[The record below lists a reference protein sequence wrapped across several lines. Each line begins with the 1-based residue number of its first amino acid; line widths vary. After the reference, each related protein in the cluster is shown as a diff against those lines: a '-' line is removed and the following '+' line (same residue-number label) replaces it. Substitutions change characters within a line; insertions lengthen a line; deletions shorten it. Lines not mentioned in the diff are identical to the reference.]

1 MSSNE
6 HAEGSADH
14 DPLECL
20 LDAFVYAPIGL
31 LLDGKELVPDLARRG
46 RAQAANARVIGSF
59 ALSAA
64 DGRVQTAFSDL
75 ERQVGVLLRTLA
87 GSVPAAETAVSTSSA
102 PAADPTPKPKSKPTK
117 TPAATGAKKSGA
129 RTRPASASKPKAP
142 AVKVSKAK
150 GAKSVIPTVES
161 LAIEGYDTLA
171 ASQIASRLDGLT
183 ATERAAVA
191 EFEAGNRKRKTI
203 LDKIGRLDASG
214 GS

>member
-6 HAEGSADH
+6 HAEGSAEH

-46 RAQAANARVIGSF
+46 RAQAANARVIGTF

-64 DGRVQTAFSDL
+64 DGRVQTAFADL
-75 ERQVGVLLRTLA
+75 ERQFGVLLRTLA
-87 GSVPAAETAVSTSSA
+87 GS
-102 PAADPTPKPKSKPTK
+102 DPTPDAAAPTATEAPGQEPQSKPEPKSKPESK
-117 TPAATGAKKSGA
+117 L
-129 RTRPASASKPKAP
+129 KPKP
-142 AVKVSKAK
+142 KPKPTKPTSTKVSS
-150 GAKSVIPTVES
+150 AKSAKSAMPAVES

-171 ASQIASRLDGLT
+171 ASQIVSRLDGLT
-183 ATERAAVA
+183 APERAAVA
-191 EFEAGNRKRKTI
+191 QFEAGNRKRKTI